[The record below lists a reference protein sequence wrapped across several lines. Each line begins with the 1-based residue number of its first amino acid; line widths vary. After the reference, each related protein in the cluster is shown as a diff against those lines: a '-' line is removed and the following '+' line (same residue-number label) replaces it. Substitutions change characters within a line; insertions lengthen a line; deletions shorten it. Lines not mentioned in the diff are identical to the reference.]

1 MNDYPESIGPIPVE
15 DAPVFHSLRFPQE
28 VDRLF
33 SIAAVAIS
41 FKPPT
46 EPTKG
51 ITMGALMES
60 LGPPLVLKLP
70 RVYECATCHR
80 QESVTA
86 GTVFHRTRTGLA
98 KWFLAAYLMGRD
110 KRGVSAKFL
119 QRELGV
125 TYQTAWTMAHKL
137 RHGLSE
143 DPARPL
149 RGFLEADETFIGG
162 RGDPT
167 SRGRSTASPDK
178 SLVVAAVEKVPAP
191 KNKTGKHGH
200 AVKRQHGFFAGNA
213 RIAVLPAA
221 TGIELG
227 AFLKANVAAGS
238 HLLTDG
244 FAAYR
249 GRDAAL
255 GEHLTHTPVV
265 QDDGANAGEFF
276 PIIHT
281 LFSNIKAWL
290 VGTHHGV
297 SAKHLPRYLREW
309 SYRFNR
315 RNLPDGLD
323 GYLIRR
329 AVECATITDD
339 QLKTGTMPG
348 GADRVRRPPAAVA
361 QPAPAG

>member
-1 MNDYPESIGPIPVE
+1 MAGLLEFAARFGTEERCIE
-15 DAPVFHSLRFPQE
+15 HLAALRWPGGFVCAGCGERQAW
-28 VDRLF
+28 RLK
-33 SIAAVAIS
+33 ARA
-41 FKPPT
+41 
-46 EPTKG
+46 
-51 ITMGALMES
+51 
-60 LGPPLVLKLP
+60 
-70 RVYECATCHR
+70 RVYECTACHR

-86 GTVFHRTRTGLA
+86 GTVLHRTRTDLS
-98 KWFLAAYLMGRD
+98 KWFVAAYLMGRD

-119 QRELGV
+119 QRELAV
-125 TYQTAWTMAHKL
+125 AYQTAWTMAHKL

-143 DPARPL
+143 DSGRPL

-167 SRGRSTASPDK
+167 SRGRSTANPDK

-191 KNKTGKHGH
+191 QKRNGKHGH

-221 TGIELG
+221 TAVGLG
-227 AFLKANVAAGS
+227 AFLKDNVAAGS

-244 FAAYR
+244 LAGYR

-255 GEHLTHTPVV
+255 AEHVKHTPVI
-265 QDDGANAGEFF
+265 QDEAANAGAFF

-297 SAKHLPRYLREW
+297 SAKHLPRYLRSGPTASMAAICPTAW
-309 SYRFNR
+309 T
-315 RNLPDGLD
+315 
-323 GYLIRR
+323 
-329 AVECATITDD
+329 AT
-339 QLKTGTMPG
+339 
-348 GADRVRRPPAAVA
+348 
-361 QPAPAG
+361 